1 MPNTEQIENQQQ
13 IVTEYFEK
21 QKDSK
26 LMLCIYQ
33 ESLEDDDIE
42 WFYDGENWCFIKETE
57 VKNAGPNLTE
67 EVYEIIRK
75 ADKKFN
81 KDCYIETLSFRNYMI
96 YQCLN
101 LHHKDYIST
110 KQAQKF
116 IDKFMDL
123 KKTNEEQGLN
133 YTMVDYIKY
142 VTQKQWDTYC
152 WILTVVFLLI
162 PYCFIISFFTCPLL
176 RKFRQEKLKISPS
189 PDSAIIKFAQYIR
202 VLFITMYEKFIL
214 KPSK

>member
-1 MPNTEQIENQQQ
+1 MNIENQQE
-13 IVTEYFEK
+13 IVKEYFEK

-42 WFYDGENWCFIKETE
+42 WFYDGEDWCFIKEAE
-57 VKNAGPNLTE
+57 VKNANSNTSE
-67 EVYEIIRK
+67 EVYQIIRK
-75 ADKKFN
+75 ANKKFN

-101 LHHKDYIST
+101 TYCTDYIST
-110 KQAQKF
+110 YQAQKF
-116 IDKFMDL
+116 IDKFLKL
-123 KKTNEEQGLN
+123 KKKNEAQGLS
-133 YTMVDYIKY
+133 YTIAEYTGY
-142 VTQKQWDTYC
+142 VKQKQWDTYC

-162 PYCFIISFFTCPLL
+162 PYCFIISFFTCPLF
-176 RKFRQEKLKISPS
+176 RKFRQEKLKLSLS
-189 PDSAIIKFAQYIR
+189 PDSAIIKFAQYMR

-214 KPSK
+214 KPNKN